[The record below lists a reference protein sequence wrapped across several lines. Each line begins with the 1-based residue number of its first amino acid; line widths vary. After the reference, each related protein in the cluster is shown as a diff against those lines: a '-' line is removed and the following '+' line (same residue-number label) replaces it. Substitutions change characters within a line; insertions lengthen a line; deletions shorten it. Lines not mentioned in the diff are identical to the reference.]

1 MKVSICPNFL
11 VLPKPDVFPLP
22 LFLLL
27 APLDEVDEAPLAAR
41 MESSPLSELLVHLAI
56 FRVVVVVVV
65 IEVVVVFFMLVVGV
79 TDDV

>member
-65 IEVVVVFFMLVVGV
+65 IEVVVVFMLVVGV